1 MLYRCEAYVK
11 KYMNE
16 LIEIGL
22 NQEAA
27 NIIERMKHVQIT
39 LVSGAN
45 GLL

>member
-11 KYMNE
+11 KYMDE
-16 LIEIGL
+16 LIEIGK
-22 NQEAA
+22 NQDAT
-27 NIIERMKHVQIT
+27 NIIERMKHVQTT